1 MNGNLLNKNDVK
13 TYLTESLSGL
23 MCGEDIKAIS
33 FEDADSKCPS
43 GYRVIGE
50 LVEVI
55 EAPEFNSSFNLN

>member
-1 MNGNLLNKNDVK
+1 MK